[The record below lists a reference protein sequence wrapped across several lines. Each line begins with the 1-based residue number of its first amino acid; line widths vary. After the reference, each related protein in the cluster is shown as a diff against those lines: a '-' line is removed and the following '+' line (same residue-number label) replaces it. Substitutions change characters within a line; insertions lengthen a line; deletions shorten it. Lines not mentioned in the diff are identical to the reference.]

1 MEHLAVVKSVSPA
14 LGATKM
20 WGSVLKKQAGAG
32 MVEVMVAVVIVA
44 FALLGMAGLQV
55 SSLRYQ
61 KTAHV
66 RGLAA
71 QYVSD
76 IGDRIRANMAG
87 AAAGNYVTSTAL
99 KLADGKGADP
109 GNCGGTATLT
119 AAQTATCDI
128 YNWRVSLENGMR
140 GWGEISGNV
149 AAGFT
154 VTVYVHE
161 PNKNDAKANDTSDSG
176 CRAAALAA
184 TDYDVRCFSTVVTP

>member
-1 MEHLAVVKSVSPA
+1 MRGYRFKRQV
-14 LGATKM
+14 
-20 WGSVLKKQAGAG
+20 GAG

-71 QYVSD
+71 QYTSD
-76 IGDRIRANMAG
+76 IADRIRANMAG
-87 AAAGNYVTSTAL
+87 AAAGNYVTGTAG

-109 GNCGGTATLT
+109 GNCGGATTLT
-119 AAQTATCDI
+119 AAQAATCDV
-128 YNWRVSLENGMR
+128 YNWRASLESGMR
-140 GWGEISGNV
+140 GWGEIAGNV

-154 VTVYVHE
+154 VTVYMHE
-161 PNKNDAKANDTSDSG
+161 PNKNDTKADVTADSG